1 MRGRQVLLRRG
12 KQGTNSMSQPIKI
25 SPGSAV
31 DLGDFDPSFNAGIED
46 RVLAETELSENVGVM
61 EHLATRLYAEHRRAL
76 LIVLQG
82 MDTSGKDGTIRH
94 ALRGFNPLLCDVV
107 PFKAPTETELD
118 HDFLWRIHRAVPA
131 RSRIGIFNRSHYED
145 VVTVRVRKL
154 APKKVWKP
162 RFKAINGFERLLVAS
177 GTTIVKCF
185 LHISKE
191 EQRKRLQSR
200 LNDSDKRWKF
210 RRGDLDDRQLWDAFQ
225 QAYGDAIGR
234 TSTEHAPWYVIPA
247 DTKWRRDLIVSR
259 IVRETLERMDPRFPA
274 EEEGLDGLVV
284 V

>member
-1 MRGRQVLLRRG
+1 MLRRG

-177 GTTIVKCF
+177 GTIIVKCF

>member
-1 MRGRQVLLRRG
+1 MLRRG

>member
-154 APKKVWKP
+154 APKKIWKP

-185 LHISKE
+185 LHIGKE

-210 RRGDLDDRQLWDAFQ
+210 RRGDLDDRKLWDAFQ

-247 DTKWRRDLIVSR
+247 DSKWRRDLIVSR

>member
-1 MRGRQVLLRRG
+1 
-12 KQGTNSMSQPIKI
+12 MSQPIKI

-177 GTTIVKCF
+177 GTIIVKCF

>member
-61 EHLATRLYAEHRRAL
+61 EHMATRLYAEHRRAL

-177 GTTIVKCF
+177 GTIIVKCF

>member
-1 MRGRQVLLRRG
+1 
-12 KQGTNSMSQPIKI
+12 
-25 SPGSAV
+25 
-31 DLGDFDPSFNAGIED
+31 
-46 RVLAETELSENVGVM
+46 
-61 EHLATRLYAEHRRAL
+61 
-76 LIVLQG
+76 

-177 GTTIVKCF
+177 GTIIVKCF

>member
-12 KQGTNSMSQPIKI
+12 KQGTNNMSQPIKI

-31 DLGDFDPSFNAGIED
+31 DLSDFDPSFNAGIED

-154 APKKVWKP
+154 APKKAWKP

-191 EQRKRLQSR
+191 EQRKRLQER

-210 RRGDLDDRQLWDAFQ
+210 RRGDLDDRKLWDAFQ
-225 QAYGDAIGR
+225 RAYGDAIGR

-259 IVRETLERMDPRFPA
+259 IVRETLERMNPRFPA

>member
-1 MRGRQVLLRRG
+1 MLRRG

-154 APKKVWKP
+154 APKKIWKP

-185 LHISKE
+185 LHIGKE

-210 RRGDLDDRQLWDAFQ
+210 RRGDLDDRKLWDAFQ

-247 DTKWRRDLIVSR
+247 DSKWRRDLIVSR

>member
-177 GTTIVKCF
+177 GTIIVKCF